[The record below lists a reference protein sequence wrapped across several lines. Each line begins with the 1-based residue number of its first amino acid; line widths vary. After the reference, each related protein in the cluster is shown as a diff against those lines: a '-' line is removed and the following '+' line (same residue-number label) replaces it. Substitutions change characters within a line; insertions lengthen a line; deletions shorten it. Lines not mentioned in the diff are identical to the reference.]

1 MNNMLTLDMGNTR
14 SKVAFFANNQCEDFR
29 IFHQLDALEQYLREM
44 NLPIMACSVTSRPV
58 WTGLDIRWMDA
69 TVALPYRLAVAAP
82 ETIGADRLAAVAGA
96 VSLHP
101 KKALLV
107 VDAGTCITYEYV
119 TAAGVY
125 WGGAISPG
133 LRLRYASMHDY
144 TAALPRLSALG
155 TLPPRAGTD
164 TSEAMH
170 SGVLYGFRAEIEDR
184 IAAFRSE
191 NEDSVVIITGGDAS
205 VLANPLKTGI
215 FAEPLLLHFGLNYV
229 YQSL

>member
-1 MNNMLTLDMGNTR
+1 MDNILTLDMGNTQ

-29 IFHQLDALEQYLREM
+29 IFHQLDALEHYLREM
-44 NLPIMACSVTSRPV
+44 NLPVMACSVTTRPV
-58 WTGLDIRWMDA
+58 WAGIDIRWMDA
-69 TVALPYRLAVAAP
+69 TVPLPFRLAVSAP
-82 ETIGADRLAAVAGA
+82 ETVGADRLAAVAGA
-96 VSLHP
+96 VGLHP
-101 KKALLV
+101 NTTLLV

-119 TAAGVY
+119 TAEGLY

-164 TSEAMH
+164 TAEAMH

-184 IAAFRSE
+184 IAVFRSE
-191 NEDSVVIITGGDAS
+191 NKDSVVIITGGDAS

-215 FAEPLLLHFGLNYV
+215 FVEPLLLHFGLNYV

>member
-29 IFHQLDALEQYLREM
+29 IFHQLDALEHYLREM
-44 NLPIMACSVTSRPV
+44 NLPVMACSVTSRPV
-58 WTGLDIRWMDA
+58 WVGIDIRWMDA
-69 TVALPYRLAVAAP
+69 KVPLPFRMAVSAP
-82 ETIGADRLAAVAGA
+82 ETVGADRLAAVAGA
-96 VSLHP
+96 VGLHP
-101 KKALLV
+101 NTTLLV

-119 TAAGVY
+119 TAEGLY

-164 TSEAMH
+164 TAEAMH

-184 IAAFRSE
+184 IAVFRSE
-191 NEDSVVIITGGDAS
+191 NKDSVVIITGGDAS

-215 FAEPLLLHFGLNYV
+215 FVEPLLLHFGLNYV

>member
-1 MNNMLTLDMGNTR
+1 MGNTQ

-29 IFHQLDALEQYLREM
+29 IFHQLDALEHYLREM
-44 NLPIMACSVTSRPV
+44 NLPVMACSVTTRPV
-58 WTGLDIRWMDA
+58 WAGIDIRWMDA
-69 TVALPYRLAVAAP
+69 TVPLPFRLAVSAP
-82 ETIGADRLAAVAGA
+82 ETVGADRLAAVAGA
-96 VSLHP
+96 VGLHP
-101 KKALLV
+101 NTTLLV

-119 TAAGVY
+119 TAEGLY

-164 TSEAMH
+164 TAEAMH

-184 IAAFRSE
+184 IAVFRSE
-191 NEDSVVIITGGDAS
+191 NKDSVVIITGGDAS

-215 FAEPLLLHFGLNYV
+215 FVEPLLLHFGLNYV